1 MNSNKKISYLWTV
14 DLGIKFLDVR
24 GFPSEKFYNE
34 VLISKMDFLNYAA
47 GCEIERPATQT
58 RRESSKLKKFL
69 SFGIK

>member
-1 MNSNKKISYLWTV
+1 MNSNKKTSYLWTV
-14 DLGIKFLDVR
+14 ELGIKFNDVK
-24 GFPSEKFYNE
+24 GFPSEKFYQD
-34 VLISKMDFLNYAA
+34 VLVSKIDFLNYAA